1 MTLRITLP
9 PVEMNTL
16 TDNATKPIK
25 VLMAE
30 DEPEVLDIM
39 SRKVAA
45 AGYTV
50 ITANDG
56 EEAWE
61 KIREESPDVIV
72 LDLIMPGRNGL
83 EVLRNIREK
92 PTSGHWQPVI
102 IVSAKRELEDLQ
114 EGYALEADHYITKPC
129 QIEDILRS
137 IQLMVR
143 LIPQH
148 RGHPGGPGGKE

>member
-1 MTLRITLP
+1 MD
-9 PVEMNTL
+9 TL
-16 TDNATKPIK
+16 TDNATKSIK

-30 DEPEVLDIM
+30 DESEVLSIM
-39 SRKVAA
+39 SRKIAA

-50 ITANDG
+50 ITAKDG
-56 EEAWE
+56 DEAWE
-61 KIREESPDVIV
+61 KIQKESPDVIV
-72 LDLIMPGRNGL
+72 LDLIMPKRNGF
-83 EVLRNIREK
+83 EVLRRVREQ

-137 IQLMVR
+137 IKLMVR

-148 RGHPGGPGGKE
+148 RGHAGGLGGKE

>member
-1 MTLRITLP
+1 
-9 PVEMNTL
+9 MNTL

-30 DEPEVLDIM
+30 DESEVLSIM

-45 AGYTV
+45 QGYTV

-61 KIREESPDVIV
+61 KIQKESPDVIV
-72 LDLIMPGRNGL
+72 LDLIMPKRNGF
-83 EVLRNIREK
+83 EVLRRVREQ
-92 PTSGHWQPVI
+92 PTCGHWQPVI
-102 IVSAKRELEDLQ
+102 IVSAKRGLEDLP

-137 IQLMVR
+137 IQLMIR

-148 RGHPGGPGGKE
+148 RGHTGGRGGKE